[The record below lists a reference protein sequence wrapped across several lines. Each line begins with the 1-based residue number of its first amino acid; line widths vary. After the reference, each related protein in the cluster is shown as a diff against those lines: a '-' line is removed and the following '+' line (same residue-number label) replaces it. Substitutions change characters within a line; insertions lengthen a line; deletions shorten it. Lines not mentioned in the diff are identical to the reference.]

1 MMAKRILVP
10 LDARER
16 SEAVLPLVADLARGA
31 GSTVRLLHVAPLAR
45 TRISDA
51 GRVLVY
57 AHQLEERRE
66 SEGLDRLR
74 DLEHLLDGV
83 AVERRVRLGD
93 TVTEI
98 LREAEA
104 FEADLIAL
112 SASRRPWWRR
122 AVTRV
127 TSRVRAKSRVPVL
140 TLVEGSAR

>member
-1 MMAKRILVP
+1 MAKRILVP
-10 LDARER
+10 LDASER

-31 GSTVRLLHVAPLAR
+31 GSTVRLLHVAPLGR

-57 AHQLEERRE
+57 AHHLEERRE

-74 DLEHLLDGV
+74 DVEHLLEGV
-83 AVERRVRLGD
+83 AVERRVRFGE

-98 LREAEA
+98 LNEAEA

-122 AVTRV
+122 AAGRIAAQ
-127 TSRVRAKSRVPVL
+127 VRAKSSVPVL
-140 TLVEGSAR
+140 ILAEGGAR